1 MAKKITAYRGFDQG
15 SRSGYVRWSKEY
27 LQMTDAQRLEFLTD
41 VINHL
46 VHEHKFRMTVIDN
59 LRTASTGLG
68 LPQ

>member
-1 MAKKITAYRGFDQG
+1 MAKKITAYCGFDQG

-59 LRTASTGLG
+59 LGTASTGLG

>member
-1 MAKKITAYRGFDQG
+1 MAKKITAYCGFDQD